1 MGCFGFLK
9 TMMFVFNGVI
19 FLAGAGVL
27 GVGIW
32 VKVDG
37 ASFTK
42 LLDTVSPDLSQV
54 VNVGYLCIAVGLV
67 LLVMGFLGCCG
78 AIKESKCMLLL
89 FFIIVLLIL
98 VAQVAGAV
106 VVLVFSSLA
115 DVIVAQIGNVAKDSL
130 EKDFGKQAD
139 ITTVWNT
146 TMEQLECC
154 GFNNY
159 TDFDNSPF
167 KNYTKHYPS
176 QCCKKTEPCT
186 EAEAKTSQIAGCYN
200 AILNFLKD
208 NSKILGAVTLGIGGL
223 EIAAMVVSMVL
234 YCQIDSK

>member
-9 TMMFVFNGVI
+9 MLMFVFNGVI

-42 LLDTVSPDLSQV
+42 LLDSVSPDLSQV

-78 AIKESKCMLLL
+78 AMKESKCMLLL
-89 FFIIVLLIL
+89 FFIIVLLVF

-106 VVLVFSSLA
+106 VVLAFSSLA
-115 DVIVAQIGNVAKDSL
+115 DIIVAQVGNVAKDSL
-130 EKDFGKQAD
+130 EKDYGKQAD
-139 ITTVWNT
+139 ITAVWNT
-146 TMEQLECC
+146 TMKQLKCC

-159 TDFDNSPF
+159 TDFTSSPF
-167 KNYTKHYPS
+167 RNYTGNYPE
-176 QCCKKTEPCT
+176 QCCKSMANCT
-186 EAEAKTSQIAGCYN
+186 LSEAEKSKIDGCYK
-200 AILNFLKD
+200 AILDFLKD
-208 NSKILGAVTLGIGGL
+208 NGKILGAVALGIAGL

-234 YCQIDSK
+234 YCHIDSK